1 MRSDLKSFQTGLLE
15 PAGRRSEVGSSDPAS
30 KTVYS
35 RKVISRKTASRK
47 SLPSILVRILADAG
61 SRPGEYVERWT
72 AGRGA
77 E

>member
-1 MRSDLKSFQTGLLE
+1 MRSDLKRFQTGLLE
-15 PAGRRSEVGSSDPAS
+15 PASGRPEVQS
-30 KTVYS
+30 TVYS
-35 RKVISRKTASRK
+35 RKAISRTKSSRR
-47 SLPSILVRILADAG
+47 SRPSVLVRILADAG